1 MQRLKVHCCICKK
14 TMDLFIEKGA
24 KLTNEDLT
32 CEKCLTREIEY
43 DPENFE
49 DCENAIYRWRFMDWS

>member
-1 MQRLKVHCCICKK
+1 
-14 TMDLFIEKGA
+14 MDIFLEKGA

-32 CEKCLTREIEY
+32 CQKCLTREIEY